1 MQILISGSHGFLGSA
16 LAPFLTAQGHQVAPL
31 TRPYNPAALDGIDA
45 LVHLAGEN
53 IFGRWTPGKKATIRD
68 SRVDNTRLLAESI
81 ARLSPKGIPT
91 QEGTRPPR
99 TFVCASAI
107 GFYGDRADELLQ
119 EASGPGTG
127 FLAEVC
133 QAWEA
138 AAQPA
143 IQRGIRVVH
152 LRSGMVLSPQGG
164 ALAKMLPPFRAG
176 LGGRLGNGR
185 QYMSWISLEDWL
197 EAAAYVLEHPAL
209 RGPVNFVAPQPVTN
223 RDFTKTLGRVLGR
236 PTICPV
242 PGFALRLLLGEMA
255 DELLLSSARATP
267 AALLA
272 SGFSFRHPE
281 LEGAL
286 HSMLS
291 VG

>member
-53 IFGRWTPGKKATIRD
+53 IFGRWTPGKKAKIRE
-68 SRVDNTRLLAESI
+68 SRVDNTRLLAEGMT
-81 ARLSPKGIPT
+81 RL
-91 QEGTRPPR
+91 TRPPR

-119 EASGPGTG
+119 EESGSGAG
-127 FLAEVC
+127 FLADVC
-133 QAWEA
+133 REWEA

-143 IQRGIRVVH
+143 IQRGIRVAH

-176 LGGRLGNGR
+176 LGGRLGHGR
-185 QYMSWISLEDWL
+185 QWMSWISLEDWL
-197 EAAAYVLEHPAL
+197 EAAAYALEHPAL
-209 RGPVNFVAPQPVTN
+209 RGPVNFVAPKPVTN

-291 VG
+291 MG